1 MARYTGPVCR
11 LCRRE
16 GMKLYLKGARCD
28 GPKCPIVKRQP
39 ARRFSARSAWTAPNK
54 ATVRVRTT
62 SCARSKKCGGS
73 TGSWRVSSTSTCGGR
88 AARRH
93 WRQPFADSRVRL
105 DNVVYRMGFADSR
118 RQARQLV
125 RHGHFMVNDRK
136 TNIPSFLVKPGDVVT
151 VRPGS
156 RGRTYFTDYGEV
168 LETRRAP
175 DWMTI
180 DSRAAQ
186 RQDSQSA
193 GSRPDRSSDFQRSVG
208 RGALQPLVDR
218 PVRVTWLAMQ

>member
-39 ARRFSARSAWTAPNK
+39 AKNFPPGQHGQRRTRRPSEFGLQLREKQKVRRFYGVMESQFHKHFVEAER
-54 ATVRVRTT
+54 R
-62 SCARSKKCGGS
+62 GGV
-73 TGSWRVSSTSTCGGR
+73 TGDNLLQILES
-88 AARRH
+88 
-93 WRQPFADSRVRL
+93 RL

-125 RHGHFMVNDRK
+125 RHGHFTVNGRK
-136 TNIPSFLVKPGDVVT
+136 TNIPSFLVKPGDVVA
-151 VRPGS
+151 VRPQS
-156 RGRTYFTDYGEV
+156 RNRTYFTDYGEV
-168 LETRRAP
+168 LNTRRAP

-180 DSRAAQ
+180 DSNALSGRILNLPARDQIEVPSFNEALVVEHY
-186 RQDSQSA
+186 
-193 GSRPDRSSDFQRSVG
+193 SR
-208 RGALQPLVDR
+208 
-218 PVRVTWLAMQ
+218 

>member
-39 ARRFSARSAWTAPNK
+39 AKNFPPGQHGQRRTRRPSEFGLQLREKQKVRRFYGVMESQFRKHFVEAER
-54 ATVRVRTT
+54 R
-62 SCARSKKCGGS
+62 GGV
-73 TGSWRVSSTSTCGGR
+73 TGDNLLQILES
-88 AARRH
+88 
-93 WRQPFADSRVRL
+93 RL

-118 RQARQLV
+118 KQARQLV

-136 TNIPSFLVKPGDVVT
+136 TNIPSFLVKSGDVVT

-156 RGRTYFTDYGEV
+156 RNRTYFTDYGEV
-168 LETRRAP
+168 LDTRRAP

-180 DSRAAQ
+180 DPRALSGKILNLPARDQIEVPSFNEALVVEHYSR
-186 RQDSQSA
+186 
-193 GSRPDRSSDFQRSVG
+193 
-208 RGALQPLVDR
+208 
-218 PVRVTWLAMQ
+218 